1 MDSLDASQNRV
12 IIFGRRD
19 LRIITNV
26 LTAGFMV
33 TSRMSLDFRL
43 RHYWVTAPYYCYFR
57 LRNDGNLDP
66 LNFAQNHDLNYN
78 LLNIEISY
86 TWNFAPGSQLSVVW
100 KNAVNTSTNVIE
112 NDFLQDC
119 NSTIGAPASNSFS
132 IRLLYYLDAGYLKK
146 RRNA

>member
-1 MDSLDASQNRV
+1 
-12 IIFGRRD
+12 
-19 LRIITNV
+19 
-26 LTAGFMV
+26 MV
-33 TSRMSLDFRL
+33 TSRMSLDLRL

-112 NDFLQDC
+112 NDFLKDC